1 MSAFSTTPSMF
12 TGIIKQLGTITSMDR
27 HGDDIRLCV
36 EIHPV
41 PEVDIGASVANSGV
55 CLTVVETT
63 NSRLSFDVMT
73 QTVKLTTLANKNVG
87 DQLNIETSLRVGDE
101 MGGHFV
107 YGHVDGVAHVTQI
120 QQEGDSVVMT
130 IQPPEHLMRY
140 LASQGS
146 VAIDGVSLTVV
157 DQREHDFDVSLIDH
171 TMKVTT
177 LGRLTVGAA
186 VNIEVDMM
194 MKYLNRL
201 TNAKPV

>member
-1 MSAFSTTPSMF
+1 MSAFFTTPSMF

-27 HGDDIRLCV
+27 HGDDMRLCV

-41 PEVDIGASVANSGV
+41 PEVDIGASVSNSGV
-55 CLTVVETT
+55 CLTVVETS

-73 QTVKLTTLANKNVG
+73 QTVKLTSLANKNVG

-120 QQEGDSVVMT
+120 QQKGDSVVMT

-140 LASQGS
+140 LAPQGS
-146 VAIDGVSLTVV
+146 VAIDGVSLTVA

-194 MKYLNRL
+194 MKYLDRL